1 MLKAFQKA
9 RFPAAR
15 IATNLVAFLVLVCGP
30 IAATTRAD
38 DGAAIAN
45 QLIDAL
51 MQIGDDPLTFSR
63 IKHTVNPI
71 VFKPD
76 PKTEAKAAQIPGS
89 DKYWAF
95 RPIARPPVPV
105 TSTPAWA
112 ANPIDAFILV
122 ALDKQNLKPSPSAD
136 KRTLIRRIYLDVLG
150 LPPRPEEV
158 DAFVNDESP
167 GSYERL
173 VERALASPQ
182 YGERWARHWLDVVG
196 FAETNGFETNTPR
209 RNAWHYRDY
218 VIQSLNDDKPYDQFV
233 REQLAGDALGAP
245 AATGFLVAGPMD
257 EVKSPDI
264 VLTKNQRDQ
273 ELHNMTS
280 AVGGAFLGLTV
291 GCAKCHEH
299 KFDPISQS
307 DYYSLRAVF
316 AGVQHGEQPLLDPQR
331 DQKLAKAN
339 ELRKELASLK
349 GKIIRH
355 LRTVASGGP
364 RPSVSAIENIER
376 FEPVEAK
383 FVRFTVRNTSTI
395 EPCIDELEVFTADDT
410 PVNVALAATGA
421 VATASS
427 EFPSNDKHKTDHL
440 NDGLYGND
448 YSWIPMEREGAWA
461 QIEFASPARIDT
473 IAWGRDRDGGFKDRL
488 PTDYVIEVALEHGE
502 WRVVATSEGRAPF
515 VEGQKHLDPFGDEN
529 FLNPHSSELVALLE
543 KRKELREAIG
553 GLLAAPR
560 MYAGVFEEPES
571 TRVLYRGD
579 PMLEREEVVP
589 ASLAHVGDP
598 LRLPPYESEQSRRLK
613 LADWIVSE
621 DNPLTARVIVNRIWQ
636 HHFGRGIV
644 DTPSDFGAMGARPT
658 HPELLDWLA
667 HYLMDNGWRM
677 KTVHRLILLSNAYRQ
692 SSAPDSDAL
701 KVDADARLLWRFPP
715 RRLDMEPI
723 RDSILFVSGQLD
735 LTMGGPGFDV
745 FEPDD
750 SYVHIYIPKE
760 SFTRAEFR
768 RMIYQWKPRMEQDV
782 TFGIFD
788 CPDASQSMPK
798 RNVSTSPLQALSLLN
813 SPFVIQQAQCFAD
826 RILAEIGVD
835 TPTQIQRAFAL
846 AFSRPPAPEE
856 LAQAI
861 TLVEEHGLPALCRAV
876 YNASEFLYLN

>member
-1 MLKAFQKA
+1 MLRAFQNF

-15 IATNLVAFLVLVCGP
+15 IASDLVAFLVLVCGP

-45 QLIDAL
+45 QLVDAL
-51 MQIGDDPLTFSR
+51 IQIGDDPLTFSR

-71 VFKPD
+71 VIKPD
-76 PKTEAKAAQIPGS
+76 PKTEVKAAQIPVS

-95 RPIARPPVPV
+95 RSIARPPVPA
-105 TSTPAWA
+105 TSTPAWVA
-112 ANPIDAFILV
+112 SPIDAFVLD
-122 ALDKQNLKPSPSAD
+122 ALNKQNLKPSPPAD

-150 LPPRPEEV
+150 LPPTPEEV

-167 GSYERL
+167 DSYERL
-173 VERALASPQ
+173 VDRALASPH

-218 VIQSLNDDKPYDQFV
+218 VIQALNEDKPYDQFV
-233 REQLAGDALGAP
+233 REQLAGDALGVP

-257 EVKSPDI
+257 EVKSPEI

-280 AVGGAFLGLTV
+280 AVGGVFLGLTV

-307 DYYSLRAVF
+307 DYYSMRAVF
-316 AGVQHGEQPLLDPQR
+316 AGVKHGERVLPDRQR
-331 DQKLAKAN
+331 DEIVSKAN
-339 ELRKELASLK
+339 ELQKELASLK
-349 GKIIRH
+349 GKLLRH
-355 LRTVASGGP
+355 VRAETPGEV

-376 FEPVEAK
+376 FAPIEAR
-383 FVRFTVRNTSTI
+383 FVRFTIRKTSSI
-395 EPCIDELEVFTADDT
+395 EPCIDELEVFTADDN
-410 PVNVALAATGA
+410 PVNIALAAAGA
-421 VATASS
+421 AATASS
-427 EFPSNDKHKTDHL
+427 EFPSSEKHKTVHL
-440 NDGLYGND
+440 NDGRYGND
-448 YSWIPMEREGAWA
+448 YSWIPAERDGAWA
-461 QIEFASPARIDT
+461 QIEFAAPARIDT
-473 IAWGRDRDGGFKDRL
+473 IAWGRDRDGGYKDRL
-488 PTDYVIEVALEHGE
+488 PVDYVIEVALNPGD
-502 WRVVATSEGRAPF
+502 WQVVATSEGRAPY
-515 VEGQKHLDPFGDEN
+515 VQGQKHADPFGMDNLEQTGPTE
-529 FLNPHSSELVALLE
+529 LSELLERRKALRASISELLE
-543 KRKELREAIG
+543 
-553 GLLAAPR
+553 APK
-560 MYAGVFEEPES
+560 MYGGVFEEPES
-571 TRVLYRGD
+571 TRLLYRGD
-579 PMLEREEVVP
+579 PMQEREEVVP
-589 ASLAHVGDP
+589 ASLTYAGEP

-613 LADWIVSE
+613 LADWIVSK
-621 DNPLTARVIVNRIWQ
+621 DNPLASRVIVNRIWQ

-644 DTPSDFGAMGARPT
+644 DTPSDFGAMGAPPT

-677 KTVHRLILLSNAYRQ
+677 KAVHRLILLSNTYRQ
-692 SSAPDSDAL
+692 SSAPNGDAL

-750 SYVHIYIPKE
+750 SYVHVYIPKE

-813 SPFVIQQAQCFAD
+813 SPFLIQQAQFFAD
-826 RILAEIGVD
+826 RIFAETGKD
-835 TPTQIQRAFAL
+835 TSTQIQRAFLLAL
-846 AFSRPPAPEE
+846 SRPPAPEE
-856 LAQAI
+856 VAQAN
-861 TLVEEHGLPALCRAV
+861 TLVEEFGLVALCRAI